1 MINELRFYIG
11 DGFDPHKNLAVERFL
26 FESAKDDCVILY
38 LWQNEKTVVIGRNQN
53 PWTECRCAL
62 LEEEGGK
69 LARRMSGGGA
79 VFHDKGNLNFT
90 FLCAESNFDVMRQ
103 MSVIKRACDFAGIET
118 ELSGRN
124 DILAQGRKFSGNA
137 FYHSQNKSYHHGTIL
152 INADFELM
160 QRYLTPPKAK
170 LEAKGVKSVRSRVI
184 NLSELSGN
192 LTCESMK
199 KYMLA
204 AFEDVYGM
212 KAEKTEISDAEKI
225 KKLADEYGSWDF
237 LYGKTVPFTVSCEEK
252 FDWGCVQLLLQIEN
266 GAVANARLYTD
277 AMDADVSEI
286 AENAL
291 LYRRLEENEVQNAL
305 KSALP
310 APFAD
315 DIFNLIKNQAI

>member
-1 MINELRFYIG
+1 MINKLQIYTGE
-11 DGFDPHKNLAVERFL
+11 GFDPYKNLAVEKYL
-26 FESAKDDCVILY
+26 FDSVGGDCMILY
-38 LWQNEKTVVIGRNQN
+38 LWQNEKTVVIGKNQN
-53 PWTECRCAL
+53 PWAECGCAL

-69 LARRMSGGGA
+69 LARRLSGGGA

-90 FLCAESNFDVMRQ
+90 FLCAAENFDIPRQ

-137 FYHSQNKSYHHGTIL
+137 FYHSQNRAYHHGTIL

-184 NLSELSGN
+184 NLSELSES

-199 KYMLA
+199 QYMVA
-204 AFEDVYGM
+204 AFEDVYGL
-212 KAEKTEISDAEKI
+212 KAEQTVISDAEKI

-266 GAVANARLYTD
+266 GAVQSARLYTD

-291 LYRRLEENEVQNAL
+291 LNRRLEENEVQNAL

-315 DIFNLIKNQAI
+315 D

>member
-11 DGFDPHKNLAVERFL
+11 NGFDPYENLAVERFL
-26 FESAKDDCVILY
+26 FENAAEDCLTLY
-38 LWQNEKTVVIGRNQN
+38 LWQNAKTVVIGRNQN

-90 FLCAESNFDVMRQ
+90 FLCAESNFNVPRQ
-103 MSVIKRACDFAGIET
+103 MSVIKRACALAGIET

-137 FYHSQNKSYHHGTIL
+137 FYHSQNRAYHHGTIL
-152 INADFELM
+152 ISADFELM

-184 NLSELSGN
+184 NLSELSEN

-199 KYMLA
+199 KYMVS
-204 AFEDVYGM
+204 AFEEVYGL
-212 KAEKTEISDAEKI
+212 KAQKVEISDAERI
-225 KKLADEYGSWDF
+225 KNLANEYGSWDF

-252 FDWGCVQLLLQIEN
+252 FAWGYVQLLLQVEN
-266 GAVANARLYTD
+266 GFIKSARLYTD
-277 AMDADVSEI
+277 AMDADVSET

-291 LYRRLEENEVQNAL
+291 LDRRLEENEVQNAL
-305 KSALP
+305 KASLS